1 MVILT
6 LMCELEV
13 AAVVVVEVVAVLVNV
28 LVECIQNCFEKSL
41 VEFQLSRE
49 RLYISLDLRQKLNLL

>member
-6 LMCELEV
+6 LMCGLEV
-13 AAVVVVEVVAVLVNV
+13 AAVVVFEVVAVLVNV
-28 LVECIQNCFEKSL
+28 LGEYIRNCFAKSL
-41 VEFQLSRE
+41 VEFQLSRD